1 MVMTRRNMLAA
12 VAGAAALTACGK
24 AGVEPKTGGVAATG
38 NKISKVG
45 LQTYTLREALGQDFL
60 GTLKMIKDVGY
71 DYVELNE
78 RNYAERTPQQL
89 KDALDEAG
97 LPSPASHMGIDTIR
111 NDLAGGIAAA
121 KTLGMEYAFV
131 PYIGEDERTL
141 EDWRAHA
148 RTLDS
153 AGKIMRDEG
162 VKLGYHN
169 HQFEFDDLGGGTT
182 AMQVL
187 MDNTDPENVCF
198 ELDLYWTVLAKLDP
212 TYVIAQ
218 YPGRFRACHI
228 KDMKGDAAGA
238 AASGASYEDLT
249 RDYMVDVG
257 QGDIDFAPTFAMN
270 DVSGME
276 YFIAEHDFP
285 RKPYRNA
292 IETSLNAI
300 RAMRF

>member
-1 MVMTRRNMLAA
+1 MLLSRRNMLAA
-12 VAGAAALTACGK
+12 SAGAAALAACGK
-24 AGVEPKTGGVAATG
+24 TADTSKSASGATG
-38 NKISKVG
+38 NSISKVG
-45 LQTYTLREALGQDFL
+45 IQTYTLREAMGKDFL

-89 KDALDEAG
+89 KDALDEVG
-97 LPSPASHMGIDTIR
+97 LPCPASHMGIDTIR
-111 NDLAGGIAAA
+111 RNFAGGMSAA
-121 KTLGMEYAFV
+121 KQLGLEYVFV
-131 PYIGEDERTL
+131 PYIAENERSL
-141 EDWRAHA
+141 EDWKAHA
-148 RTLDS
+148 SLLNG
-153 AGKIMRDEG
+153 AGEVMRNEG

-169 HQFEFDDLGGGTT
+169 HQFEFEDLGGGTT

-187 MDNTDPENVCF
+187 MENTDPENVCF
-198 ELDLYWTVLAKLDP
+198 ELDLYWTVLAQLKP
-212 TYVIAQ
+212 TDVIAK

-228 KDMKGDAAGA
+228 KDMTGGAAAAAAAGA
-238 AASGASYEDLT
+238 SYDELT

-257 QGDIDFAPTFAMN
+257 QGEIDFEPIFAMN

-285 RKPYRNA
+285 KAPYRNA
-292 IETSLNAI
+292 IQNSLDAI

>member
-1 MVMTRRNMLAA
+1 MLLSRRNMLAA
-12 VAGAAALTACGK
+12 SAGAAALAACGK
-24 AGVEPKTGGVAATG
+24 TAEAPKTTPKMTG
-38 NKISKVG
+38 NKIAKVG
-45 LQTYTLREALGQDFL
+45 IQTYTLREAMGKDFL

-89 KDALDEAG
+89 KDALDEVG

-111 NDLAGGIAAA
+111 KDLAGGISAA
-121 KTLGMEYAFV
+121 KLLGIEYAFV
-131 PYIGEDERTL
+131 PYIGDTERKL
-141 EDWRAHA
+141 EDWKAHA
-148 RTLDS
+148 RTLNS

-182 AMQVL
+182 AMQIL
-187 MDNTDPENVCF
+187 IENTDPENVCF
-198 ELDLYWTVLAKLDP
+198 ELDIFWTVLAQVKP
-212 TYVIAQ
+212 TDLIAK

-228 KDMKGDAAGA
+228 KDMKGDAVA
-238 AASGASYEDLT
+238 AEAAGASYAELT

-257 QGDIDFAPTFAMN
+257 QGDIDFEPIFAMN
-270 DVSGME
+270 DVSGMA

-285 RKPYRNA
+285 KAPYRNA
-292 IETSLNAI
+292 IQTSLSAI
-300 RAMRF
+300 QDMRF